1 MREQGHDLT
10 IYFANSNIHPEG
22 EYERR
27 LETLREWAATQQI
40 PVVEGRY
47 DRAEW
52 DATAGA
58 IGQAA
63 VDACESE
70 NILDIDSERRAAR
83 CRACYRLRLEECA
96 DYAAKN
102 GFTGLGTTLSVSPYQ
117 YTDIIREEVE
127 RAAKLVGI
135 QPVFEDFRP
144 HYDEATRISR
154 ELGMYRQNHCGCHFS
169 DREAEQERAD
179 RKAAR
184 VAAKAAERAAHAEER
199 AAEDA
204 ARAARKAERADY
216 NKKQAKKRAI
226 LKALREQSK
235 AHEDI

>member
-1 MREQGHDLT
+1 MCERGHDLT
-10 IYFANSNIHPEG
+10 IYFANSNIHPED
-22 EYERR
+22 EYAKR
-27 LETLREWAATQQI
+27 LQTLREWAATQEI
-40 PVVEGRY
+40 PVVEGCY
-47 DRAEW
+47 DRAAW

-63 VDACESE
+63 VDACESQ
-70 NILDIDSERRAAR
+70 NILDIDPDRRAAR
-83 CRACYRLRLEECA
+83 CRACYRMRLEECA
-96 DYAAKN
+96 AYAAEN
-102 GFTGLGTTLSVSPYQ
+102 GFAYLGTTLSVSPYQ

-127 RAAKLVGI
+127 RAAKQAGI

-144 HYDEATRISR
+144 QYDEATRISR
-154 ELGMYRQNHCGCHFS
+154 ELGMYRQNYCGCHFS

-184 VAAKAAERAAHAEER
+184 IAAKEAERAAHAEER
-199 AAEDA
+199 AAEEA
-204 ARAARKAERADY
+204 ARAARKAERGDY